1 MSSMMTENRDHD
13 TPLSTRDVAT
23 LFGVTMKTIHRWAES
38 GRLPSFKTLGGQHRF
53 HPSAIEEILATRAT
67 GERPN
72 H

>member
-1 MSSMMTENRDHD
+1 MMTERRDVD

-53 HPSAIEEILATRAT
+53 HASAIEEILATRAT
-67 GERPN
+67 DERRSR
-72 H
+72 